1 MWHMD
6 PAVRKGASVSLT
18 RKNPGPGHGKKAE
31 TVEEIAE
38 SVQDWQDHSEFILP
52 EAKDP
57 QQTCPPSYLL

>member
-6 PAVRKGASVSLT
+6 AAVRKGASVSLT

-38 SVQDWQDHSEFILP
+38 NVQD
-52 EAKDP
+52 
-57 QQTCPPSYLL
+57 